1 MTTDYK
7 QCLEAEGRNRVAT
20 ELRIQSKMLEYQ
32 AHLIEGDETAQHRN
46 RMELHALQDI
56 LLDSIAVQF
65 HCIRNLPP
73 A

>member
-7 QCLEAEGRNRVAT
+7 QCLEAEGRNRVAN

-32 AHLIEGDETAQHRN
+32 AHLIEGNEGPQQRN

-65 HCIRNLPP
+65 HCMKNIPP
-73 A
+73 E